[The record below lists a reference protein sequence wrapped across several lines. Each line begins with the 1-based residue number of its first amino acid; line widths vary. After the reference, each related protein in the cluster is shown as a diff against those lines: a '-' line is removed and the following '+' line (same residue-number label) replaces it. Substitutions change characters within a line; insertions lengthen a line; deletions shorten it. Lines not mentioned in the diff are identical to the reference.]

1 LSDDTKRVLFILDIL
16 DPMTDEEV
24 RAAGEE
30 LVEVLK
36 KNAPEAVVEERM
48 LRKE

>member
-1 LSDDTKRVLFILDIL
+1 
-16 DPMTDEEV
+16 MTDEEV